1 MVRSVAIHVSAIRS
15 IVLSAVRE
23 EGGATEVVDTVLQ
36 MINWSIHKDV
46 VVAVSSSHWG

>member
-23 EGGATEVVDTVLQ
+23 EGGTPEVEVD
-36 MINWSIHKDV
+36 
-46 VVAVSSSHWG
+46 AVDLNKPMCTKRRICIAVP